1 MKNIKIILVD
11 DHIVLRNGL
20 KLLLESEQNISI
32 VGEASS
38 YSELKT
44 ILQQTPTDILLLDLS
59 IPDKHGLEIIK
70 ELKDSNVNFKIL
82 VFTMYSEEQ
91 YIKSA
96 MSAGASGYV
105 EKSALDTELL
115 TAINTVAQGNIY
127 LNSKNALLMVNSL
140 LNTTETND
148 PYALFS
154 NRELEVMKLMVHGY
168 SLSKIGQQLCLS
180 LKTID
185 TYKTRIFTKLN
196 ISKKNELVDYALQNG
211 ILKTSK

>member
-70 ELKDSNVNFKIL
+70 ELKDSNVHFKIL
-82 VFTMYSEEQ
+82 VFTMHSEEQ

-127 LNSKNALLMVNSL
+127 LANCQVK
-140 LNTTETND
+140 
-148 PYALFS
+148 
-154 NRELEVMKLMVHGY
+154 
-168 SLSKIGQQLCLS
+168 C
-180 LKTID
+180 D
-185 TYKTRIFTKLN
+185 TSCK
-196 ISKKNELVDYALQNG
+196 
-211 ILKTSK
+211 KTSIADFQPRHFRGLELIRNRLCISSISFTRERSVFLG